1 MKNQPKSKDQLIEEA
16 DAKSRAIGQL
26 MECEGFKGYYLD
38 ALRKRQAD
46 FDGAVLRD
54 NSLSHE
60 EREIRRRIGREYDI
74 LLVLHEQQLALAR
87 TTVRAATS

>member
-16 DAKSRAIGQL
+16 DAKIRAIGQL
-26 MECEGFKGYYLD
+26 MECEGFKGFYLEQ
-38 ALRKRQAD
+38 LMKRQAD

-54 NSLSHE
+54 TSLSAE

-74 LLVLHEQQLALAR
+74 LLVLHEQQLAMAR
-87 TTVRAATS
+87 KTTWGAV